1 MADVLIRNVDDRVIE
16 KFKKRAAENGRSLQS
31 ELKELIEESAPRD
44 LDEFLA
50 EAAKIRAKW
59 GPRPG
64 VDSVQAIREDRE
76 R

>member
-50 EAAKIRAKW
+50 EA
-59 GPRPG
+59 
-64 VDSVQAIREDRE
+64 DRFCVVH
-76 R
+76 RFAL